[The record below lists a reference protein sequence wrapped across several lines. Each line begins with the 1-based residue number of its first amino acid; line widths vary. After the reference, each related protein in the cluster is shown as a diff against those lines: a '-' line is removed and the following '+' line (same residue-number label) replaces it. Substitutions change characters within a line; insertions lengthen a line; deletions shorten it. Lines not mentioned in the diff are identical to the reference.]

1 MSSEYSTKMGRAIS
15 RLESQAGDVDF
26 QFTWRIRFR
35 ISDCQCELGLLH
47 VLIVPRRARRGKDAY
62 AQRTRNDTIGLEGG
76 SMEDR
81 LRLYI
86 IERELDNTNPD
97 GPFRVGRQRLN
108 REKKRI
114 LQRLEGRDPRWFAVG
129 GGEMDYQ
136 MKKAVVT
143 IMNEIER
150 R

>member
-1 MSSEYSTKMGRAIS
+1 MK
-15 RLESQAGDVDF
+15 
-26 QFTWRIRFR
+26 
-35 ISDCQCELGLLH
+35 
-47 VLIVPRRARRGKDAY
+47 
-62 AQRTRNDTIGLEGG
+62 
-76 SMEDR
+76 DR
-81 LRLYI
+81 LRLHI

-114 LQRLEGRDPRWFAVG
+114 LQRLEGRDPRWFATG
-129 GGEMDYQ
+129 GREMDYR
-136 MKKAVVT
+136 MKKAIIT